1 MRGAHFRAAIY
12 CAVQFVSILENESTC
27 NGAAW
32 ARVVQKIVA
41 DKTDR
46 HFDFNLV
53 KAWHEAN
60 KEEAEESAEPSL
72 DNIKAS
78 DAEDSGASGTPVSD
92 NR

>member
-1 MRGAHFRAAIY
+1 M
-12 CAVQFVSILENESTC
+12 
-27 NGAAW
+27 
-32 ARVVQKIVA
+32 QKIVA

-60 KEEAEESAEPSL
+60 KDEAAESAETFL
-72 DNIKAS
+72 DSTKTS

-92 NR
+92 NK